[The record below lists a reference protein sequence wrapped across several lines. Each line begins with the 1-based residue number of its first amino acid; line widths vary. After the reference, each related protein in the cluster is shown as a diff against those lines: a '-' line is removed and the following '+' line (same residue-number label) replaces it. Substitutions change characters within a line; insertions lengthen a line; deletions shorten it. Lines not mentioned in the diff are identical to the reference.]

1 MKLLK
6 VYRTEQDLV
15 IETSEGNRYCRLFAG
30 RWINIDDL
38 EKQCQELIGCNV
50 ITTAK
55 WGYSEDYYF
64 GEIRK
69 DASLNNEIESE
80 ADENI
85 KEINN
90 KKVKQAKFPEKQR
103 SVRRVFG
110 PPGTGKT
117 TEMMNA
123 IKKRLEEGVKPQEI
137 AFVSFTNVAANE
149 AKDRIADSFPDY
161 EKDDFVYFRT
171 LHSLASKVG
180 AIGGKRIMSN
190 KHMSNFDRTIT
201 TKSTWTSK
209 GIAESIKIRDEHPC
223 LSLKSLANARKSTIK
238 ENFLE
243 AMGPTERMQE
253 DSFETILFSFKNNGW
268 EMPANWRSEQG
279 PDYFILAKEWLR
291 LYEDYKERYNLL
303 DFDDMISAMLS
314 PNFDISKIR
323 FKLFILD
330 EAQDTSDA
338 LWDFAKLIISQSKE
352 SIVCG
357 DDDQAIMEGF
367 GASPRAFLK
376 LPVTEEDQILS
387 TSYRLPT
394 SVKKALD
401 NGPGK
406 RLKDRTTRKPKEFK
420 TLPNAKKG
428 LITKMIDSIID
439 GKKVTK
445 SFQLFNLVQEVKDK
459 DIHGS
464 WLIMSPTNVSVEFI
478 SHLFLDNGIAHFCK
492 NEPIT
497 IGKEKTVSRDIRV
510 QTIHTSKGSEAD
522 NVAIVLRTNG
532 DTMQYDR
539 SDTLAY
545 VAESRTKDRMYF
557 IKKIS

>member
-6 VYRTEQDLV
+6 VYRTKQDLV

-30 RWINIDDL
+30 RWLDIDGL
-38 EKQCQELIGCNV
+38 ENKCLDLIGSNV
-50 ITTAK
+50 VTSAK
-55 WGYSEDYYF
+55 WGYSDDYYF

-69 DASLNNEIESE
+69 DISPNNEFESE
-80 ADENI
+80 KDENI
-85 KEINN
+85 KKTIN
-90 KKVKQAKFPEKQR
+90 KKVKQAKFLDKER

-117 TEMMNA
+117 TEMMKV
-123 IKKRLEEGVKPQEI
+123 IKRRLKEGVKPQEI

-149 AKDRIADSFPDY
+149 AKDRIADSFQDY

-180 AIGGKRIMSN
+180 SIGGKRIMSN
-190 KHMSNFDRTIT
+190 KHMHKFDRTIT
-201 TKSTWTSK
+201 TRSTWTSK
-209 GIAESIKIRDEHPC
+209 GVAESIKIRDEHPC
-223 LSLKSLANARKSTIK
+223 LSLKSLANARKSTLK
-238 ENFLE
+238 ESFLE
-243 AMGPTERMQE
+243 SMGPSDRMRE
-253 DSFETILFSFKNNGW
+253 DSFETILFSFNKNGW
-268 EMPANWRSEQG
+268 EIPKNWRSEQG

-291 LYEDYKERYNLL
+291 LYEDYKEKNNLL

-314 PNFDISKIR
+314 PTFDISKIS

-338 LWDFAKLIISQSKE
+338 LWDFVKLIISQSKE

-367 GASPRAFLK
+367 GASPTAFLD

-394 SVKKALD
+394 LVKTSLD
-401 NGPGK
+401 NGPGE
-406 RLKDRTTRKPKEFK
+406 RLKNRTARKPKEFK
-420 TLPNAKKG
+420 TRPNAKKG
-428 LITKMIDSIID
+428 VIIKMIDSIINE
-439 GKKVTK
+439 KKVTR
-445 SFQLFNLVQEVKDK
+445 SFQLFDLVQEVKDK

-464 WLIMSPTNVSVEFI
+464 WLIMSPTNNSVEFI
-478 SHLFLDNGIAHFCK
+478 SRLFLESGIAHYCK
-492 NEPIT
+492 NKPIT
-497 IGKEKTVSRDIRV
+497 IDKEKAVSRDIRV

-522 NVAIVLRTNG
+522 NVAVVLRTNG
-532 DTMQYDR
+532 DTTQYEQ

-557 IKKIS
+557 KTKVS

>member
-6 VYRTEQDLV
+6 VYRTDQDLV
-15 IETSEGNRYCRLFAG
+15 IETSEGSRYCRLFTG
-30 RWINIDDL
+30 RWLDIDALESKCFDLLGSNI
-38 EKQCQELIGCNV
+38 V
-50 ITTAK
+50 TSAK
-55 WGYSEDYYF
+55 WGYSDDYYF
-64 GEIRK
+64 GEIKK
-69 DASLNNEIESE
+69 DTSLNSE
-80 ADENI
+80 VETEAEGNT
-85 KEINN
+85 KKVTNN
-90 KKVKQAKFPEKQR
+90 KDKQAKFLEKER

-117 TEMMNA
+117 TEMMKV
-123 IKKRLEEGVKPQEI
+123 IKKRLKEGIKPQEI

-149 AKDRIADSFPDY
+149 AKDRIADSFQDY

-180 AIGGKRIMSN
+180 SIGGRRIMSN
-190 KHMSNFDRTIT
+190 KHMHNFDRTIT
-201 TKSTWTSK
+201 TRSTWTSK
-209 GIAESIKIRDEHPC
+209 GVAESIKIRDEHPC
-223 LSLKSLANARKSTIK
+223 LSLKSLANARKSTLK

-243 AMGPTERMQE
+243 SMGPTERMRE
-253 DSFETILFSFKNNGW
+253 DSYVAILFSFKKNGW
-268 EMPANWRSEQG
+268 EIPKNWRSEQG

-291 LYEDYKERYNLL
+291 LYEDYKDQNNLL

-314 PNFDISKIR
+314 PTFDLNKIS

-330 EAQDTSDA
+330 EAQDTSNA

-376 LPVTEEDQILS
+376 LPVTDEDQILS

-394 SVKKALD
+394 SVKTSLD

-406 RLKDRTTRKPKEFK
+406 RLKNRADRKPKEFK
-420 TLPNAKKG
+420 TRPNAKKG
-428 LITKMIDSIID
+428 IIINMIDSIVN
-439 GKKVTK
+439 GKKVTS
-445 SFQLFNLVQEVKDK
+445 SFKLFDLVQEVKDK

-464 WLIMSPTNVSVEFI
+464 WLIMSPTNISVEFI
-478 SHLFLDNGIAHFCK
+478 SQLFLDNGISHYCK
-492 NEPIT
+492 NKPIT
-497 IGKEKTVSRDIRV
+497 IGKKKTVSRDIRV

-532 DTMQYDR
+532 DTIQYEQ

-545 VAESRTKDRMYF
+545 VAESRTKDRMYL
-557 IKKIS
+557 ITKAS